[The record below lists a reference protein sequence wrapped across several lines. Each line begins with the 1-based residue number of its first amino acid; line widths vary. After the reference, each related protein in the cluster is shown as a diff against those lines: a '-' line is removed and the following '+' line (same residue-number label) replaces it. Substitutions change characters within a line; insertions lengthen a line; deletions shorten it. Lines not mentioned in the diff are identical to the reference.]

1 MNSAARWSWFFG
13 AWLILWLG
21 SAQGATTQ
29 QPTILVFG
37 DSLSASYGIL
47 QEQGWVSLLQ
57 ERLKQRELPHQVV
70 NASVSGE
77 TTDGGLRRLT
87 SVLERHN
94 PSLVILELGGND
106 GLRGFPLKVIERN
119 LNQMIEAIQAAEAQV
134 LLVGMRIPPNYG
146 TRYTEG
152 FHGLYQRLAQDKAI
166 ALVPFML
173 EQVAV
178 KPELMQDDR
187 IHPRAEAQPLILD
200 NIWPH
205 LKPLL

>member
-57 ERLKQRELPHQVV
+57 ERLKQRELPHQEV